1 MRRTLF
7 NKGLCRTAPDH
18 YQPACA
24 RVLLEVADILPHLL
38 DKIHLVL
45 AFFYVGTVQPLD
57 VIVIEDCFARLDGA
71 KKRLHLIEQCAFEHA
86 GIGGGGVHVI
96 FKDVPPGEDQ
106 IVESSQRYKFVYFGS
121 AAFGAPPQANGSH
134 LRERSDGRCKSL
146 PDCLYPGDKSGCYRA
161 HAGNHDS
168 QLALGRLNLAATL
181 PFALC
186 FDVLMPRRHF
196 WLLPYEFCG
205 M

>member
-1 MRRTLF
+1 
-7 NKGLCRTAPDH
+7 
-18 YQPACA
+18 
-24 RVLLEVADILPHLL
+24 
-38 DKIHLVL
+38 L

-121 AAFGAPPQANGSH
+121 AAFGAPPQANGSARMRNKSPQRAQRNTEEF
-134 LRERSDGRCKSL
+134 LRADSYSL
-146 PDCLYPGDKSGCYRA
+146 WLRITCFQIHSLEWQIPVRVENLEAPLL
-161 HAGNHDS
+161 
-168 QLALGRLNLAATL
+168 LALVGFLIRKQ
-181 PFALC
+181 
-186 FDVLMPRRHF
+186 
-196 WLLPYEFCG
+196 LLL
-205 M
+205 